1 MFLRGTDM
9 RNRLRYTALALAA
22 AVLVTVAA
30 GCDIYLERRGAVT
43 TPACALRNG
52 YLSVAAVDGGAL
64 LCEWDYRAGESY
76 LSRLDVRRDQ
86 VTLARTL
93 SGEWSL
99 VEQMFADGQV
109 VLQRWEEAGSS
120 FRFLNAKL
128 EDVRDFVPEADGGR
142 LSHDGAGY
150 YYLKNAALY
159 RQDTVTGD
167 VQRMALD
174 QELRFVSLEGIHPAA
189 DLLLLWCRMSP
200 FSEKLGMALVE
211 LHSGTCLMVQERAD
225 MLWFMERGL
234 CEMSYNEDG
243 GRDTIRCDTADGGC
257 RQASAAVFGSETDS
271 VWVVSGSRY
280 ALSSDR
286 QGETLLRLGQTL
298 ERCEVTSVLAEAGV
312 TGHLS
317 TVCWLPTVQRLLG
330 ILYDTAQDALRL
342 VVLDPARMT
351 FTPCGETTEAPSFL
365 TVDEGITGAYWGELA
380 GQPIPE
386 DMGALRAYA
395 DRLEEKYDVDILLS
409 DQCAGPCAAS
419 WEDITTT
426 DQAGLE
432 DEVAAIYPALE
443 ALDRTLAL
451 YPDGFFAQFRN
462 ARGEGG
468 VQFLPV
474 SAFHMSFEVI
484 GMSFENGDWHCIAYQ
499 VSNERLEALLC
510 HEIWHAMEDKL
521 ISENWNAID
530 SWVWRACNPRGF
542 DYYYDYDDAM
552 NEADGSW
559 LYFGTAEDVY
569 FVDAY
574 STMNPREDRARIMEY
589 IMGAEDEADALA
601 QCPVIR
607 RKLGIMAAAVRAGFD
622 TAGWGVTRWEQPLTV
637 QDRAA

>member
-1 MFLRGTDM
+1 
-9 RNRLRYTALALAA
+9 
-22 AVLVTVAA
+22 
-30 GCDIYLERRGAVT
+30 
-43 TPACALRNG
+43 
-52 YLSVAAVDGGAL
+52 
-64 LCEWDYRAGESY
+64 
-76 LSRLDVRRDQ
+76 
-86 VTLARTL
+86 
-93 SGEWSL
+93 
-99 VEQMFADGQV
+99 
-109 VLQRWEEAGSS
+109 
-120 FRFLNAKL
+120 
-128 EDVRDFVPEADGGR
+128 
-142 LSHDGAGY
+142 
-150 YYLKNAALY
+150 
-159 RQDTVTGD
+159 
-167 VQRMALD
+167 
-174 QELRFVSLEGIHPAA
+174 
-189 DLLLLWCRMSP
+189 
-200 FSEKLGMALVE
+200 
-211 LHSGTCLMVQERAD
+211 
-225 MLWFMERGL
+225 
-234 CEMSYNEDG
+234 
-243 GRDTIRCDTADGGC
+243 
-257 RQASAAVFGSETDS
+257 
-271 VWVVSGSRY
+271 
-280 ALSSDR
+280 
-286 QGETLLRLGQTL
+286 
-298 ERCEVTSVLAEAGV
+298 
-312 TGHLS
+312 
-317 TVCWLPTVQRLLG
+317 
-330 ILYDTAQDALRL
+330 
-342 VVLDPARMT
+342 
-351 FTPCGETTEAPSFL
+351 
-365 TVDEGITGAYWGELA
+365 
-380 GQPIPE
+380 
-386 DMGALRAYA
+386 MGALRTYA
-395 DRLEEKYDVDILLS
+395 DRLEKKYDVDILLS

-474 SAFHMSFEVI
+474 SEFHMSFEVI

-530 SWVWRACNPRGF
+530 SWAWSACNPRGF

-607 RKLGIMAAAVRAGFD
+607 RKLEIMAAAVRAGFD

-637 QDRAA
+637 RDRAA

>member
-1 MFLRGTDM
+1 M
-9 RNRLRYTALALAA
+9 RKWLRYTALALAA

-52 YLSVAAVDGGAL
+52 YPSVAAVDGGAL

-128 EDVRDFVPEADGGR
+128 EDVRDFVPEVEGGR

-159 RQDTVTGD
+159 RQ
-167 VQRMALD
+167 
-174 QELRFVSLEGIHPAA
+174 
-189 DLLLLWCRMSP
+189 
-200 FSEKLGMALVE
+200 
-211 LHSGTCLMVQERAD
+211 
-225 MLWFMERGL
+225 
-234 CEMSYNEDG
+234 
-243 GRDTIRCDTADGGC
+243 
-257 RQASAAVFGSETDS
+257 ASAAVFGSEADS

-286 QGETLLRLGQTL
+286 QGETLFRLGQTL
-298 ERCEVTSVLAEAGV
+298 ERCEVTSVLAAAGV

-317 TVCWLPTVQRLLG
+317 TVCWLSTVQKLLG
-330 ILYDTAQDALRL
+330 MLYDTAQDALRL

-530 SWVWRACNPRGF
+530 SWTWSACNPPGF

-589 IMGAEDEADALA
+589 IMGTEDEADALA

-607 RKLGIMAAAVRAGFD
+607 RKLEIMAAAVRAGFD
-622 TAGWGVTRWEQPLTV
+622 TAGWGVARWEQPLTV

>member
-1 MFLRGTDM
+1 M
-9 RNRLRYTALALAA
+9 
-22 AVLVTVAA
+22 
-30 GCDIYLERRGAVT
+30 
-43 TPACALRNG
+43 
-52 YLSVAAVDGGAL
+52 
-64 LCEWDYRAGESY
+64 
-76 LSRLDVRRDQ
+76 
-86 VTLARTL
+86 
-93 SGEWSL
+93 
-99 VEQMFADGQV
+99 
-109 VLQRWEEAGSS
+109 QR
-120 FRFLNAKL
+120 
-128 EDVRDFVPEADGGR
+128 V
-142 LSHDGAGY
+142 
-150 YYLKNAALY
+150 
-159 RQDTVTGD
+159 
-167 VQRMALD
+167 ALD

-234 CEMSYNEDG
+234 CQMSYDEDG
-243 GRDTIRCDTADGGC
+243 GRDTIRYDTADGGWLYFSTAEDVYFVDAYSTMNPREDRARIMEYIMGAEDEADALAQC
-257 RQASAAVFGSETDS
+257 PVIRRKLEIMAA
-271 VWVVSGSRY
+271 
-280 ALSSDR
+280 
-286 QGETLLRLGQTL
+286 
-298 ERCEVTSVLAEAGV
+298 AGV

-330 ILYDTAQDALRL
+330 VLYDTAQDALRL
-342 VVLDPARMT
+342 VVLGPARMK
-351 FTPCGETTEAPSFL
+351 FTPCGETTEAASFL

-380 GQPIPE
+380 GQPLPE
-386 DMGALRAYA
+386 DMAALRAYA
-395 DRLEEKYDVDILLS
+395 DRLEEKYDVDIRLS

-451 YPDGFFAQFRN
+451 YPDGFFTQFRN

-474 SAFHMSFEVI
+474 SEFHMSFEVI

-499 VSNERLEALLC
+499 VSNERLEPLLC

-530 SWVWRACNPRGF
+530 SWAWSACNPRGF

-552 NEADGSW
+552 NETDGSW
-559 LYFGTAEDVY
+559 LYFSTAEDVY

-607 RKLGIMAAAVRAGFD
+607 RKLEIMAAAVRAGFD
-622 TAGWGVTRWEQPLTV
+622 TAGWGVARWEQPLTV
-637 QDRAA
+637 RDRAA

>member
-1 MFLRGTDM
+1 M
-9 RNRLRYTALALAA
+9 
-22 AVLVTVAA
+22 
-30 GCDIYLERRGAVT
+30 
-43 TPACALRNG
+43 
-52 YLSVAAVDGGAL
+52 
-64 LCEWDYRAGESY
+64 
-76 LSRLDVRRDQ
+76 
-86 VTLARTL
+86 
-93 SGEWSL
+93 
-99 VEQMFADGQV
+99 
-109 VLQRWEEAGSS
+109 
-120 FRFLNAKL
+120 
-128 EDVRDFVPEADGGR
+128 PEADGGR

-211 LHSGTCLMVQERAD
+211 LHGGTCLMVQERAD

-234 CEMSYNEDG
+234 CEMSYDEDG
-243 GRDTIRCDTADGGC
+243 GRDTIRYDTADGGC
-257 RQASAAVFGSETDS
+257 RQASAAVFGSEAYS
-271 VWVVSGSRY
+271 VWVVSGSQY

-286 QGETLLRLGQTL
+286 QGETLFRLGQTL

-317 TVCWLPTVQRLLG
+317 TVCWLPTVQKLLG
-330 ILYDTAQDALRL
+330 MLYDTAQDALRL

-351 FTPCGETTEAPSFL
+351 FTPCGETTEALSFL

-484 GMSFENGDWHCIAYQ
+484 GMSFVNGDWHCIAYQ

-521 ISENWNAID
+521 ISENWNVID
-530 SWVWRACNPRGF
+530 SWVWSACNPRGF

-589 IMGAEDEADALA
+589 IMGTEDEAAALA
-601 QCPVIR
+601 QHPVIR
-607 RKLGIMAAAVRAGFD
+607 RKLEIMAAAVRAGFD
-622 TAGWGVTRWEQPLTV
+622 TAGWGITRWEQPLTV
-637 QDRAA
+637 RDRAA

>member
-1 MFLRGTDM
+1 M
-9 RNRLRYTALALAA
+9 RKWLRYTVLALAA

-43 TPACALRNG
+43 MPACALRNG
-52 YLSVAAVDGGAL
+52 YPSVAAVDGGAL
-64 LCEWDYRAGESY
+64 LCEWDYRTGETY

-120 FRFLNAKL
+120 FRFLNARL
-128 EDVRDFVPEADGGR
+128 EDVRDFVPEVEGGR

-150 YYLKNAALY
+150 YYLKDAALY

-167 VQRMALD
+167 VQRVALD

-189 DLLLLWCRMSP
+189 DLLLLWCRKSP
-200 FSEKLGMALVE
+200 FSEKLGMALV
-211 LHSGTCLMVQERAD
+211 
-225 MLWFMERGL
+225 
-234 CEMSYNEDG
+234 
-243 GRDTIRCDTADGGC
+243 
-257 RQASAAVFGSETDS
+257 
-271 VWVVSGSRY
+271 
-280 ALSSDR
+280 
-286 QGETLLRLGQTL
+286 
-298 ERCEVTSVLAEAGV
+298 
-312 TGHLS
+312 
-317 TVCWLPTVQRLLG
+317 
-330 ILYDTAQDALRL
+330 
-342 VVLDPARMT
+342 VLDPARMK

-380 GQPIPE
+380 GQPLPE
-386 DMGALRAYA
+386 DMAALRAYA
-395 DRLEEKYDVDILLS
+395 DRLEEKYDVDIRLS

-451 YPDGFFAQFRN
+451 YPDGFFTQFRN

-474 SAFHMSFEVI
+474 SEFHMSFEVI

-499 VSNERLEALLC
+499 VSNERLEPLLC

-530 SWVWRACNPRGF
+530 SWAWSACNPRGF
-542 DYYYDYDDAM
+542 DYYYDYDNAM
-552 NEADGSW
+552 NETDGSW

-607 RKLGIMAAAVRAGFD
+607 RKLEIMAAAVRAGFD
-622 TAGWGVTRWEQPLTV
+622 TAGWGVARWEQPLTV
-637 QDRAA
+637 RDRAA

>member
-1 MFLRGTDM
+1 M
-9 RNRLRYTALALAA
+9 RNWLRYTALALAA

-52 YLSVAAVDGGAL
+52 YPPVAAVDGGAL

-99 VEQMFADGQV
+99 VEQMFAGGQV
-109 VLQRWEEAGSS
+109 VLQRWEQAGSS

-189 DLLLLWCRMSP
+189 DLLLWCRMSP

-234 CEMSYNEDG
+234 CEMSYDEDG
-243 GRDTIRCDTADGGC
+243 GRDTIRYDTADGGC
-257 RQASAAVFGSETDS
+257 LQASAAVFGSEADS
-271 VWVVSGSRY
+271 VWVVSGSQY

-286 QGETLLRLGQTL
+286 QGETLFRLGQTL

-317 TVCWLPTVQRLLG
+317 TVCWLPTVQKLLG
-330 ILYDTAQDALRL
+330 MLYDPAQDALRL

-395 DRLEEKYDVDILLS
+395 DRLEEKYDVDIQLS

-451 YPDGFFAQFRN
+451 YPDGFFGQFRN

-474 SAFHMSFEVI
+474 SAFHMPFEVI

-530 SWVWRACNPRGF
+530 SWVWSACNPRGF

-601 QCPVIR
+601 QCPAIR
-607 RKLGIMAAAVRAGFD
+607 RKLEIMAAAVRAGFD
-622 TAGWGVTRWEQPLTV
+622 TAGWGVARWEQPLTV

>member
-1 MFLRGTDM
+1 
-9 RNRLRYTALALAA
+9 
-22 AVLVTVAA
+22 
-30 GCDIYLERRGAVT
+30 
-43 TPACALRNG
+43 
-52 YLSVAAVDGGAL
+52 
-64 LCEWDYRAGESY
+64 
-76 LSRLDVRRDQ
+76 
-86 VTLARTL
+86 
-93 SGEWSL
+93 
-99 VEQMFADGQV
+99 
-109 VLQRWEEAGSS
+109 
-120 FRFLNAKL
+120 
-128 EDVRDFVPEADGGR
+128 
-142 LSHDGAGY
+142 
-150 YYLKNAALY
+150 
-159 RQDTVTGD
+159 
-167 VQRMALD
+167 
-174 QELRFVSLEGIHPAA
+174 
-189 DLLLLWCRMSP
+189 
-200 FSEKLGMALVE
+200 
-211 LHSGTCLMVQERAD
+211 

-234 CEMSYNEDG
+234 CEMSYDEDG
-243 GRDTIRCDTADGGC
+243 GRDSIRYDTADGGC
-257 RQASAAVFGSETDS
+257 RQTSAAVFGSEADS
-271 VWVVSGSRY
+271 VWIVSGSQY
-280 ALSSDR
+280 ALASDR
-286 QGETLLRLGQTL
+286 QGEVLFRLGQTL

-365 TVDEGITGAYWGELA
+365 TVDEDVTGAYWGELA
-380 GQPIPE
+380 GQPAPE
-386 DMGALRAYA
+386 DMAALRAYA

-409 DQCAGPCAAS
+409 DQCAEPCEAS

-451 YPDGFFAQFRN
+451 YPEGFFAQFRN
-462 ARGEGG
+462 AWGEGG

-474 SAFHMSFEVI
+474 SEFYMSFEVI

-499 VSNERLEALLC
+499 VSNERLETLLC

-521 ISENWNAID
+521 ISQNWNAID
-530 SWVWRACNPRGF
+530 SWVWSTCNPRGF

-552 NEADGSW
+552 NGADGSW

-574 STMNPREDRARIMEY
+574 ATMNPREDRARIMEY
-589 IMGAEDEADALA
+589 IMGSDDEADALA
-601 QCPVIR
+601 QHPVIQ
-607 RKLGIMAAAVRAGFD
+607 RKLEIMAAAVRAGFD
-622 TAGWGVTRWEQPLTV
+622 TTGWGVTRWEQPLTA

>member
-1 MFLRGTDM
+1 MFLGGTDM
-9 RNRLRYTALALAA
+9 RKWLRY
-22 AVLVTVAA
+22 
-30 GCDIYLERRGAVT
+30 
-43 TPACALRNG
+43 
-52 YLSVAAVDGGAL
+52 
-64 LCEWDYRAGESY
+64 
-76 LSRLDVRRDQ
+76 
-86 VTLARTL
+86 
-93 SGEWSL
+93 
-99 VEQMFADGQV
+99 
-109 VLQRWEEAGSS
+109 
-120 FRFLNAKL
+120 
-128 EDVRDFVPEADGGR
+128 
-142 LSHDGAGY
+142 
-150 YYLKNAALY
+150 
-159 RQDTVTGD
+159 
-167 VQRMALD
+167 
-174 QELRFVSLEGIHPAA
+174 
-189 DLLLLWCRMSP
+189 
-200 FSEKLGMALVE
+200 
-211 LHSGTCLMVQERAD
+211 
-225 MLWFMERGL
+225 
-234 CEMSYNEDG
+234 
-243 GRDTIRCDTADGGC
+243 
-257 RQASAAVFGSETDS
+257 
-271 VWVVSGSRY
+271 
-280 ALSSDR
+280 
-286 QGETLLRLGQTL
+286 
-298 ERCEVTSVLAEAGV
+298 
-312 TGHLS
+312 
-317 TVCWLPTVQRLLG
+317 
-330 ILYDTAQDALRL
+330 TAQDALRL

-365 TVDEGITGAYWGELA
+365 MVDEGITGVYWGELA
-380 GQPIPE
+380 GQPQPE
-386 DMGALRAYA
+386 DMGALRTYA
-395 DRLEEKYDVDILLS
+395 DRLEKKYDVDILLS

-451 YPDGFFAQFRN
+451 YPDGFFTQFRN

-474 SAFHMSFEVI
+474 SEFHMSFEVI

-499 VSNERLEALLC
+499 VSNERLETLLC

-530 SWVWRACNPRGF
+530 SWAWSACNPRGF

-607 RKLGIMAAAVRAGFD
+607 RKLEIMAAAVRAGFD

-637 QDRAA
+637 RDRAA

>member
-1 MFLRGTDM
+1 M
-9 RNRLRYTALALAA
+9 RNWLRYTALALAA

-43 TPACALRNG
+43 TPACELRNG
-52 YLSVAAVDGGAL
+52 YPSVAAVDGGAL
-64 LCEWDYRAGESY
+64 LCEWDYRTGESY

-128 EDVRDFVPEADGGR
+128 EDVRDFVPEAEGGR

-150 YYLKNAALY
+150 YYLKDAALY

-200 FSEKLGMALVE
+200 FSQKLGMALVE

-234 CEMSYNEDG
+234 CEMSYDEDG
-243 GRDTIRCDTADGGC
+243 GRDTIRYDTADGGC
-257 RQASAAVFGSETDS
+257 RQASAAVFGSEADS
-271 VWVVSGSRY
+271 VWVVSGSQY

-286 QGETLLRLGQTL
+286 QGETLFRLGQTL

-317 TVCWLPTVQRLLG
+317 TVCWLPTVQKLLG
-330 ILYDTAQDALRL
+330 MLYDPAQDALRL

-351 FTPCGETTEAPSFL
+351 FTLCGETTEAPSFL

-380 GQPIPE
+380 GQPLPE

-521 ISENWNAID
+521 ISEKWNAID
-530 SWVWRACNPRGF
+530 SWTWSACNPRGF

-607 RKLGIMAAAVRAGFD
+607 RKLEIMAAAVRAGFD
-622 TAGWGVTRWEQPLTV
+622 TAGWGVARWEQPLTV

>member
-1 MFLRGTDM
+1 M
-9 RNRLRYTALALAA
+9 
-22 AVLVTVAA
+22 
-30 GCDIYLERRGAVT
+30 
-43 TPACALRNG
+43 
-52 YLSVAAVDGGAL
+52 
-64 LCEWDYRAGESY
+64 
-76 LSRLDVRRDQ
+76 
-86 VTLARTL
+86 
-93 SGEWSL
+93 
-99 VEQMFADGQV
+99 
-109 VLQRWEEAGSS
+109 QR
-120 FRFLNAKL
+120 
-128 EDVRDFVPEADGGR
+128 V
-142 LSHDGAGY
+142 
-150 YYLKNAALY
+150 
-159 RQDTVTGD
+159 
-167 VQRMALD
+167 ALD
-174 QELRFVSLEGIHPAA
+174 QELRCVSLEGIHPAA

-211 LHSGTCLMVQERAD
+211 LHSGACLMVQERAD

-234 CEMSYNEDG
+234 CQMSYDEDG
-243 GRDTIRCDTADGGC
+243 GRDTIRYDTADGSC
-257 RQASAAVFGSETDS
+257 RQASAAVFGSEADS
-271 VWVVSGSRY
+271 VWVVSGSQY

-286 QGETLLRLGQTL
+286 QGETLFRLGQTL

-317 TVCWLPTVQRLLG
+317 TVCWLP
-330 ILYDTAQDALRL
+330 
-342 VVLDPARMT
+342 
-351 FTPCGETTEAPSFL
+351 
-365 TVDEGITGAYWGELA
+365 
-380 GQPIPE
+380 E
-386 DMGALRAYA
+386 DMAALRAYA

-451 YPDGFFAQFRN
+451 YPDGFFTQFRN

-474 SAFHMSFEVI
+474 SEFHMSFEVI

-499 VSNERLEALLC
+499 VSNERLEPLLC

-530 SWVWRACNPRGF
+530 SWAWSACNPRGF
-542 DYYYDYDDAM
+542 DYYYDYDNAM
-552 NEADGSW
+552 NETDGSW

-607 RKLGIMAAAVRAGFD
+607 RKLEIMAAAVRAGFD
-622 TAGWGVTRWEQPLTV
+622 TAGWGVARWEQPLTV
-637 QDRAA
+637 RDRAA

>member
-1 MFLRGTDM
+1 M
-9 RNRLRYTALALAA
+9 RKWLRYTALALAA
-22 AVLVTVAA
+22 VLLVTVAA
-30 GCDIYLERRGAVT
+30 GCDVYLERRGAVT
-43 TPACALRNG
+43 TPVCELRNG
-52 YLSVAAVDGGAL
+52 YPSVAAVDGGAL
-64 LCEWDYRAGESY
+64 LCEWDHSTGESY

-86 VTLARTL
+86 VTLERTL
-93 SGEWSL
+93 PGEWSL
-99 VEQMFADGQV
+99 VEEMLADGQV
-109 VLQRWEEAGSS
+109 VLQRWDETGTA

-128 EDVRDFVPEADGGR
+128 EDVRDFVPEEEGGR

-150 YYLKNAALY
+150 YYLKDAALY

-167 VQRMALD
+167 VQRVALD

-189 DLLLLWCRMSP
+189 DLLLLLWCRMSP
-200 FSEKLGMALVE
+200 FSEKQGMALVE

-225 MLWFMERGL
+225 ALWFMERGL
-234 CEMSYNEDG
+234 CQMSYDEDG
-243 GRDTIRCDTADGGC
+243 GRDSIRYDTADGGC
-257 RQASAAVFGSETDS
+257 RQASAAVFGSEADS
-271 VWVVSGSRY
+271 VWMVSGSQY
-280 ALSSDR
+280 ALASDR
-286 QGETLLRLGQTL
+286 QGEVLFRLGQTL

-317 TVCWLPTVQRLLG
+317 TVCWLPTVQMLLG
-330 ILYDTAQDALRL
+330 MMYDTAQDALRL

-365 TVDEGITGAYWGELA
+365 TVDEDVTGAYWGELA
-380 GQPIPE
+380 GQPAPE
-386 DMGALRAYA
+386 DMAALRAYA
-395 DRLEEKYDVDILLS
+395 DRLEEKYDVDIRLS
-409 DQCAGPCAAS
+409 DQCTEPCAAS

-451 YPDGFFAQFRN
+451 YPEGFFAQFRN
-462 ARGEGG
+462 AWGEGG

-474 SAFHMSFEVI
+474 SEFHMSFEVI

-499 VSNERLEALLC
+499 VSNERLETLLC

-530 SWVWRACNPRGF
+530 SWTWSACNPRGF

-574 STMNPREDRARIMEY
+574 ATMNPREDRARIMEY
-589 IMGAEDEADALA
+589 ILGAEDEADALA
-601 QCPVIR
+601 QHPVIR
-607 RKLGIMAAAVRAGFD
+607 QKLEIMAAAVRAGFD
-622 TAGWGVTRWEQPLTV
+622 TTGWGVTRWEQPLTA
-637 QDRAA
+637 QSRAA

>member
-1 MFLRGTDM
+1 MKKW
-9 RNRLRYTALALAA
+9 LRYTALALAA

-43 TPACALRNG
+43 TPACELRNG
-52 YLSVAAVDGGAL
+52 YPSVAAVDGGAL

-86 VTLARTL
+86 VTLARTF

-128 EDVRDFVPEADGGR
+128 EDVRDFVPEAEGGR

-167 VQRMALD
+167 VQRMALV
-174 QELRFVSLEGIHPAA
+174 ELRFVSLEGIHPAA

-211 LHSGTCLMVQERAD
+211 LHGGTCLMVQERAD

-234 CEMSYNEDG
+234 CEMSYDEDG
-243 GRDTIRCDTADGGC
+243 GRDTIRYDTADGGC
-257 RQASAAVFGSETDS
+257 RQASAAVFGSEADS
-271 VWVVSGSRY
+271 VWVVSGSQY

-286 QGETLLRLGQTL
+286 QGETLFRLGQTL

-317 TVCWLPTVQRLLG
+317 TVCWLPTVQKLLG
-330 ILYDTAQDALRL
+330 MLYDTAQDALRL

-395 DRLEEKYDVDILLS
+395 DRLEEKYDVDIQLS

-521 ISENWNAID
+521 ISEKWNAID
-530 SWVWRACNPRGF
+530 SWTWSACNPRGF

-607 RKLGIMAAAVRAGFD
+607 RKLEIMAAAVRAGFD
-622 TAGWGVTRWEQPLTV
+622 TAGWGVARWEQPLTV
-637 QDRAA
+637 HDRAA